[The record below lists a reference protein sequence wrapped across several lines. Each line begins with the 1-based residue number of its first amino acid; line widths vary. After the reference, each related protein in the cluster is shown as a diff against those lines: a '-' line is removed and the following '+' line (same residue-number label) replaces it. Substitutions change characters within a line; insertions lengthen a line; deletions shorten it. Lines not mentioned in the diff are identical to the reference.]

1 MEIIYVVCERLVYYK
16 IIESVNNDK
25 VETLQAQDF

>member
-1 MEIIYVVCERLVYYK
+1 MEVIYVAFERLEYYK

-25 VETLQAQDF
+25 AETLQAQDL

>member
-1 MEIIYVVCERLVYYK
+1 MEVIFVAFKRLVHYK

-25 VETLQAQDF
+25 VETLQAQDL

>member
-1 MEIIYVVCERLVYYK
+1 MEVIFVTFERLVYYK

-25 VETLQAQDF
+25 VETLQAQDL

>member
-1 MEIIYVVCERLVYYK
+1 MKIVYVAFERLVYYK

-25 VETLQAQDF
+25 VETLQAQDL

>member
-1 MEIIYVVCERLVYYK
+1 MEVIFVTFERLVHYK

-25 VETLQAQDF
+25 VETLQAQDL